1 MEIKRI
7 VVCGD
12 SFCAAAPTLPGT
24 HFSELLTSKYNYEV
38 VNLSRPGTSNVSICF
53 QIEQA
58 IKLNADFV
66 IFANTDVSRIDIPIK
81 SYQSGLGI
89 ANFDSNIY
97 SNTIPSF
104 INGRSDV
111 IDKFPNYKEL
121 LTAIKYYVNFLFD
134 YGLNAEVNEWMI
146 KYWVSVLEQKR
157 INYLWINKHP
167 MWDIVNKYVI
177 ENSDKI
183 GDCTYHTD
191 SITQVNLAD
200 KVKKYIDNL

>member
-12 SFCAAAPTLPGT
+12 SFCAAAPALPGT

>member
-1 MEIKRI
+1 
-7 VVCGD
+7 
-12 SFCAAAPTLPGT
+12 
-24 HFSELLTSKYNYEV
+24 

-104 INGRSDV
+104 IDGRSDV
-111 IDKFPNYKEL
+111 IDKFPNNKEL
-121 LTAIKYYVNFLFD
+121 FTAIKYYVNFLFD
-134 YGLNAEVNEWMI
+134 YGLNAEINEWMI